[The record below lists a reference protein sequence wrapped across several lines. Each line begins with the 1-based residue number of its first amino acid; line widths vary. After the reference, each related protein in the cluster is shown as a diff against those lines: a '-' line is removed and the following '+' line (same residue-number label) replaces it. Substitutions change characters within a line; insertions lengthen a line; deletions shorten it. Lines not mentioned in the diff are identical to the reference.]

1 MVFARFNL
9 RQMILA
15 LVFIGII
22 GLIAELLLQKHFDS
36 ATQWI
41 PLVSLG
47 AGLATTAAVARNPTR
62 LTMRA
67 FFITMIVFVGAGL
80 LGLVLHFKGNIEW
93 ALERNPE
100 LGGMTLVWKA
110 LTGATPALAPGAL
123 AQLGLLGLAWSYRH
137 PAFVAGQPGSTNM
150 EIDK

>member
-1 MVFARFNL
+1 MMRHFSL

-15 LVFIGII
+15 LVFIGTI
-22 GLIAELLLQKHFDS
+22 GLILELVLQKHFDS

-41 PLVSLG
+41 PIVALG
-47 AGLATTAAVARNPTR
+47 VGLATTTAVARYPTR
-62 LTMRA
+62 RTMQV
-67 FFITMIVFVGAGL
+67 FVVIMIVFVAAGV
-80 LGLVLHFKGNIEW
+80 LGLVLHFKGNVEW

-100 LGGMTLVWKA
+100 LGGMTLIWKA

-137 PAFVAGQPGSTNM
+137 PASRTDSTNT
-150 EIDK
+150 ETEK

>member
-1 MVFARFNL
+1 MMRHFSL

-15 LVFIGII
+15 LVFIGTI
-22 GLIAELLLQKHFDS
+22 GLILELVLQKHFDS

-41 PLVSLG
+41 PIVALG
-47 AGLATTAAVARNPTR
+47 VGLATTGAVARNPKHH
-62 LTMRA
+62 TMRA
-67 FFITMIVFVGAGL
+67 FVITMIVFVAAGV
-80 LGLVLHFKGNIEW
+80 LGLVLHFKGNVEW

-100 LGGMTLVWKA
+100 LGGMTLIWKA

-137 PAFVAGQPGSTNM
+137 PASRTDSTNT
-150 EIDK
+150 ETEK